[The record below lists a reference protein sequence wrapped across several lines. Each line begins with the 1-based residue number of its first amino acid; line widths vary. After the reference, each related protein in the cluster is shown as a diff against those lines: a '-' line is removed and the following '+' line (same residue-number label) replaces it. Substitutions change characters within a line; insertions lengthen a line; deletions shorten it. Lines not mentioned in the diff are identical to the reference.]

1 MAIPPGA
8 RLAVQA
14 AATVGVVALWATA
27 IAPQINPNY
36 LQVVDYIGI
45 NIVMAVSL
53 NLINGHTGQFSIG
66 HAGFMA
72 LGAYGSAAITYY
84 GGPHVLPWL
93 TDAIGLPKGAAEGML
108 LNGAMLAGGLLAAI
122 AGVVVGIPTLRL
134 RGDYLAIATLGF
146 GEIIRVIILNLD
158 VVGGARG
165 FTDIP
170 DLAGPFWIFLWA
182 AITVLVVARLVAS
195 TKGLAFLAVREDEI
209 AAEAVGISTTRTKV
223 TAFLIGA
230 FFAGIGGGL
239 FAHNVTYLHTNM
251 FTFMKSIE
259 FIVMVVLGGM
269 GSISGSVLAA
279 IVLTTLPEALR
290 AIDKYRMVMYA
301 ALLIVLMLTRP
312 QGLMGNRE
320 LRLSRLMAVFRG
332 RRGGVARAPG
342 AAS

>member
-1 MAIPPGA
+1 MATNATA
-8 RLAVQA
+8 RLVLQASAALAVV
-14 AATVGVVALWATA
+14 TVWARW
-27 IAPQINPNY
+27 IAPHVNPY
-36 LQVVDYIGI
+36 QLQVINYIGI
-45 NIVMAVSL
+45 NVVMAVSL

-72 LGAYGSAAITYY
+72 LGAYGSAAITFY
-84 GGPHVLPWL
+84 GGPHLLPWL
-93 TDAIGLPKGAAEGML
+93 SGTLGLAEGTAKALL
-108 LNGAMLAGGLLAAI
+108 LNGAMLAGGGLAAL

-170 DLAGPFWIFLWA
+170 ELAGTFWIFLWA
-182 AITVLVVARLVAS
+182 FVTVAVIARIVGS
-195 TKGLAFLAVREDEI
+195 TKGLAYLAIREDEV

-223 TAFLIGA
+223 SAFLLGA

-259 FIVMVVLGGM
+259 YIVMVVLGGM
-269 GSISGSVLAA
+269 GSITGSVVAA
-279 IVLTTLPEALR
+279 VVLTALPEALR
-290 AIDKYRMVMYA
+290 AIEKYRMVMYSM
-301 ALLIVLMLTRP
+301 LLIVLMLTRP
-312 QGLMGNRE
+312 QGLMGRHE
-320 LRLSRLMAVFRG
+320 LSFAAIRRRLAVRK
-332 RRGGVARAPG
+332 GGASVAGDVP
-342 AAS
+342 

>member
-1 MAIPPGA
+1 MA
-8 RLAVQA
+8 RLPMLRLLVQI
-14 AATVGVVALWATA
+14 ALGTA
-27 IAPQINPNY
+27 ILSVWAVVLAPRINPY
-36 LQVVDYIGI
+36 QLQVVNYIGI
-45 NIVMAVSL
+45 NVVMAVSL

-93 TDAIGLPKGAAEGML
+93 GDTLGLPLAVANGLL
-108 LNGAMLAGGLLAAI
+108 LNGAMLAGGLLAAF
-122 AGVVVGIPTLRL
+122 AGLVVGIPTLRL

-170 DLAGPFWIFLWA
+170 ELAGTFWIFAWA
-182 AITVLVVARLVAS
+182 VITVAVIARIVGS
-195 TKGLAFLAVREDEI
+195 TRGLAFLSIREDEI

-223 TAFLIGA
+223 AAFLLGA

-239 FAHNVTYLHTNM
+239 FAHNVTYLHTNT

-259 FIVMVVLGGM
+259 YIAMVVLGGM
-269 GSISGSVLAA
+269 GSITGSVVAA
-279 IVLTTLPEALR
+279 VVLTTLPEALR
-290 AIDKYRMVMYA
+290 AIEKYRMVIYA

-312 QGLMGNRE
+312 QGLMGRRE
-320 LRLSRLMAVFRG
+320 LSFDAIRRRLVRRAVALPQRG
-332 RRGGVARAPG
+332 AP
-342 AAS
+342 S

>member
-1 MAIPPGA
+1 MARNPTL
-8 RLAVQA
+8 RLVLQI
-14 AATVGVVALWATA
+14 AATIALLSLWALVL
-27 IAPQINPNY
+27 APRINPY
-36 LQVVDYIGI
+36 QLQVVSYIGI

-72 LGAYGSAAITYY
+72 LGAYGSAAITFY

-93 TDAIGLPKGAAEGML
+93 AETLGLPTVVANGLL
-108 LNGAMLAGGLLAAI
+108 LNVAMLAGGLLAAL
-122 AGVVVGIPTLRL
+122 AGLVVGIPTLRL

-170 DLAGPFWIFLWA
+170 ELAGPFWIFAWA
-182 AITVLVVARLVAS
+182 IVTVTVIARVVGS
-195 TKGLAFLAVREDEI
+195 TRGLAFLSIREDEI

-223 TAFLIGA
+223 GAFLLGA

-239 FAHNVTYLHTNM
+239 FAHNLTYLHTNT

-259 FIVMVVLGGM
+259 YIAMVVLGGM
-269 GSISGSVLAA
+269 GSITGSVVAA

-290 AIDKYRMVMYA
+290 AIDKYRMVIYA

-312 QGLMGNRE
+312 QGLMGRRE
-320 LRLSRLMAVFRG
+320 LSFDAIRRKLTRRG
-332 RRGGVARAPG
+332 RAAAQGGVAA
-342 AAS
+342 